1 MIALGDLIDNS
12 VVLKVYYNMIGDNKV
27 TQTFAG
33 NKNSSIELNMS
44 EFLYKLSIDTPNII
58 YSIDINIPDR
68 YIVLNNDVVLQGN
81 ISEILQ
87 VLTPILKHKPIRDI
101 DSFKPFNELSLE
113 EQIAVIADLN
123 TTKQQSS
130 MTAMLIQDFM
140 YLVVKSEDLLL
151 PAGEYN
157 YKIEYLHKDSY
168 TKAMRSKVT
177 E

>member
-1 MIALGDLIDNS
+1 MIALGKLIDN
-12 VVLKVYYNMIGDNKV
+12 VIVLKTYYNVTNNSVIKTYAENK
-27 TQTFAG
+27 
-33 NKNSSIELNMS
+33 SSSVELNLN
-44 EFLYKLSIDTPNII
+44 EALYEISSHTPNII

-140 YLVVKSEDLLL
+140 YLVVKTEDVSV
-151 PAGEYN
+151 PKGEYL
-157 YKIEYLHKDSY
+157 YKIEYLNVNTY
-168 TKAMRSKVT
+168 TEAIRNKNKIN
-177 E
+177 